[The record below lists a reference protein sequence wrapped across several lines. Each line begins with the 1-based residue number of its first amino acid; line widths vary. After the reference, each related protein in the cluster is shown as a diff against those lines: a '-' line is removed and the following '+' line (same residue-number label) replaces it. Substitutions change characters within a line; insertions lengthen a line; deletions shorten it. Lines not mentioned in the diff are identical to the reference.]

1 MRMKKLRQMW
11 QGTLLILFSFLAYAD
26 NTTLTEKI
34 NALLNDANQNITAD
48 IKRHVV
54 LLTPP
59 DKLSSLCAAPRL
71 SLSGN
76 PRLSGNRTVVAQCG
90 NKKHFL
96 QVRIE
101 AEGSW
106 WVAARELKTG
116 SVLNANDLVQRSGSL
131 ANLPSGVVMNPND
144 FRGAVLTRPLRTGQ
158 PLTQNQLRKK
168 WRINRGEEID
178 IIAHGNGFHI
188 KSRGKALDNAAIN
201 ETIRV
206 RMKSGQLVTGS
217 VHSDGS
223 VRINL

>member
-1 MRMKKLRQMW
+1 MKKLRQIW
-11 QGTLLILFSFLAYAD
+11 KSTLLLLFSLVAQAED
-26 NTTLTEKI
+26 TTLTGKI
-34 NALLNDANQNITAD
+34 NALLNDADKNITAS

-54 LLTPP
+54 LLTPA
-59 DKLSSLCAAPRL
+59 DKLASLCAAPQL
-71 SLSGN
+71 SLHGN

-90 NKKHFL
+90 TKKHFL

-116 SVLNANDLVQRSGSL
+116 SVLSPDDMVQRRGSL
-131 ANLPSGVVMNPND
+131 ANLPAGVVMDLND

-188 KSRGKALDNAAIN
+188 RSKGKALGNAAIN
-201 ETIRV
+201 EAIRV

>member
-1 MRMKKLRQMW
+1 MNKLRKIW
-11 QGTLLILFSFLAYAD
+11 QSTLLILFSLVAQAD
-26 NTTLTEKI
+26 NTMLTGKI
-34 NALLNDANQNITAD
+34 NALLNGADENITD
-48 IKRHVV
+48 NIKRHVI
-54 LLTPP
+54 LLTPE
-59 DKLSSLCAAPRL
+59 DKLASLCTDPQL
-71 SLSGN
+71 SMSGN

-101 AEGSW
+101 AQGSW

-116 SVLNANDLVQRSGSL
+116 SVLSPNDVVQRSGSL

-178 IIAHGNGFHI
+178 IIAHGSGFHI
-188 KSRGKALDNAAIN
+188 RSRGKALDNAAIN
-201 ETIRV
+201 DAIRV

-217 VHSDGS
+217 VNSDGS